1 MGLLVLGFLVGYQLR
16 PIPGP
21 AATNEIAE
29 LRSELHQ
36 TRQMVALSLLQQ
48 QSASDRLKGVSWS
61 YQLQQPGREILA
73 ALLDTLMHD
82 QNVNVRLAAVDA
94 LAQFAR
100 QPTVRQGILQ
110 ALAQQDSPMVQIA
123 LIDLLVGLGEKNSVT
138 TLRNLSANRN
148 LDTAVRDRAEQ
159 GLVELE

>member
-1 MGLLVLGFLVGYQLR
+1 M
-16 PIPGP
+16 PGP
-21 AATNEIAE
+21 AAANEIEE

-48 QSASDRLKGVSWS
+48 QSANDRLKGVSWS

-94 LAQFAR
+94 LAQSAR
-100 QPTVRQGILQ
+100 QPAVRQGILQ